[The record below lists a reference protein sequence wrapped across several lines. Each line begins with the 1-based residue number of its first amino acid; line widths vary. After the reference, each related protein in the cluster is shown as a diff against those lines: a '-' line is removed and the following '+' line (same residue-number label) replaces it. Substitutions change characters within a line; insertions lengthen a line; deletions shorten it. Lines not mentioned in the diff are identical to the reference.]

1 MIKYHILNKKFL
13 DNKKIKT
20 IIIFIILIIFFTIS
34 YFIYADSETK
44 ELLTDD
50 DILMNNSTKENNQNI
65 NNLNTNENN
74 ISKENKKIIVHVDG
88 EVNNPGIVELKE
100 GDRISN
106 AIEIAG
112 GIKENADLKNI
123 NLAFLVE
130 DGMKIYV
137 PANNNEKGDFSME
150 NFYENNLNN
159 NSLNITEKNLDD
171 LEKVTKESGG
181 TSLEAFVNTEK
192 NSKNNLNNK
201 ININTASQADLET
214 LPGIGSATALKI
226 INYRNSNGKFNSI
239 EDIKNVKGIGDSKF
253 ENIKDFIVCK

>member
-1 MIKYHILNKKFL
+1 MKFNGIEFDTYFKQIRLIADFVGAHGVLNKL
-13 DNKKIKT
+13 
-20 IIIFIILIIFFTIS
+20 
-34 YFIYADSETK
+34 
-44 ELLTDD
+44 
-50 DILMNNSTKENNQNI
+50 
-65 NNLNTNENN
+65 
-74 ISKENKKIIVHVDG
+74 
-88 EVNNPGIVELKE
+88 
-100 GDRISN
+100 
-106 AIEIAG
+106 
-112 GIKENADLKNI
+112 
-123 NLAFLVE
+123 
-130 DGMKIYV
+130 
-137 PANNNEKGDFSME
+137 
-150 NFYENNLNN
+150 
-159 NSLNITEKNLDD
+159 ITEKNLDD